1 MRKEKFLLSFI
12 IFCFVFIISYGV
24 DFFLFFFS
32 VVDVVVVIH
41 HHHYHHLPRAVWQL
55 LQRVI

>member
-24 DFFLFFFS
+24 DFFLFFFL
-32 VVDVVVVIH
+32 DVVVIH
-41 HHHYHHLPRAVWQL
+41 HHLPRAVWQL

>member
-24 DFFLFFFS
+24 DFFLFFFL
-32 VVDVVVVIH
+32 DVVVIH
-41 HHHYHHLPRAVWQL
+41 HHHHHLPRAVWQL